1 MHQNNHPQIEYTVE
15 RPNGDN
21 RHLYSVA
28 TLGFNGVYNRLYTIT
43 AQCDEAMVGSMGRTL
58 EQMVKSFQAP
68 PELQDRGRS

>member
-1 MHQNNHPQIEYTVE
+1 MQ
-15 RPNGDN
+15 RPDGDT

-43 AQCDEAMVGSMGRTL
+43 AQCDEASVGSLGKTL
-58 EQMVKSFQAP
+58 ERLVKSFEAP